1 MRQIA
6 NIFRSTRVASVTTAL
21 VVLLLAA
28 FAPSVASGQ
37 TLADVPGTVVYWRIS
52 PASRLWPAANR
63 IYTTSPSIVKL
74 PNGDY
79 LLAFNLFGGS
89 LDPSAADGTTFIYR
103 SSDKG
108 TNWTNLTPQRMSY
121 MKRGSLFVHNS
132 DVYLWGYTG
141 DASGDSLSGSVIIR
155 KSSDNGTTW
164 TLPFNPADPTPAN
177 GDPTNGFIMGGTMGG
192 TPFNPVIHDGRLWMA
207 QGGKRVMDVAADAN
221 WLLAAGWKRSSAANT
236 DSGPQGIPDSYKD
249 VIITEAQIVASPETG
264 VVILPKVES
273 EPRTVLIRAT
283 GSGTVA
289 NPTTDDW
296 ADLPGGGK
304 KFGAAYDPVSKRFY
318 VLSNP
323 VLPAHFGHSE
333 PWNMIRNTAALLSS
347 KDLKHWD
354 VQQIF
359 IYGPNIDWEGWQY
372 LNFDV
377 DGDDMII
384 ASRTAFDITGE
395 PGVDYKPPRG
405 HDSNLITFHRI
416 RNFRSSA
423 PDHYLA
429 ISGGAVHRRER
440 TQHAPAPLGLF
451 VMGSAFDGTTLGTVD
466 GLAPG
471 ADGAV
476 LVREQGGRVLRFD
489 ALGNY
494 LGTGFAQGVTFQ
506 SQTDVPQPP
515 EGERGW
521 TKAGGGDWDDLY
533 NWYYWNRADTGYET
547 ANFGSAI
554 GANST
559 VTLNRARTVQGLRFR
574 SAHRYTIAGNGA
586 LLLASEQDAPVA
598 ETLTMNLAGGAT
610 VRGLTQ
616 NTTTY
621 PLGYF
626 PSNNTDREIIGVV
639 GTSGNRR
646 NHNAILVFDL
656 PEVLPE
662 GAGGWQLTFYKSGQG
677 STQRRVDL
685 YALDPR
691 QPGFALDA
699 TLWHEGG
706 VANSNVDTRAF
717 ATLLASEIMVNEDP
731 VGKPYTVDVTSAIAA
746 LYNDRHRA
754 PGVDKAWFRL
764 NLASMPGTG
773 ADNRY
778 QAVYNT
784 PGQDLAPRLTLTVL
798 EPVEIEPSVAEA
810 QVGEHH
816 LDVPV
821 RLGTDTVITA
831 HADAELRF
839 RAGLDL
845 NGRSAQIGGAG
856 MVRVGGILAM
866 NDGTLVLTVTN
877 GLYLSTGG
885 TNNLGG
891 TLDWRPGDGVSFA
904 PGNTF
909 TLLPNI
915 ENTVVTGTFD
925 TVILPEL
932 SPGLHW
938 DAENLYS
945 AGTVS
950 VAPDQLPNTPPSL
963 TSPGHQTIAAG
974 QKLQLQLVATETNV
988 PAQTLVFSLLSGPA
1002 GATVGSSSGLFEWR
1016 PPVAAAGTNHLVRVR
1031 VTDDGQPPLADEEEF
1046 TVTVPV
1052 FDRPH
1057 LQSVALTGGGFMLE
1071 VQGAAGPDY
1080 TIQSSSDLKVWTNL
1094 HTRLSP
1100 SLPFN
1105 WTDVDAAAFE
1115 HRFYRVLPSP

>member
-1 MRQIA
+1 M
-6 NIFRSTRVASVTTAL
+6 FMPF
-21 VVLLLAA
+21 VLPFAAILAFAA
-28 FAPSVASGQ
+28 FAPSIGSGQ
-37 TLADVPGTVVYWRIS
+37 TLADVPGTVVYWRTS
-52 PASRLWPAANR
+52 PASRLWPASNR

-89 LDPSAADGTTFIYR
+89 LEPSAADGTTYIYR

-121 MKRGSLFVHNS
+121 MKRGSLFVHGNS
-132 DVYLWGYTG
+132 VYLWGYTG

-155 KSSDNGTTW
+155 KSTDNGTTW
-164 TLPFNPADPTPAN
+164 TLPFHPSDPTPAN
-177 GDPTNGFIMGGTMGG
+177 GDPTNGFIMAGTMGG

-236 DSGPQGIPDSYKD
+236 DSGPNGIPDSYKD
-249 VIITEAQIVASPETG
+249 VTITEAQIVASPQTG

-296 ADLPGGGK
+296 VDLPGGGK
-304 KFGAAYDPVSKRFY
+304 KFGAAYDPVSQRFY

-333 PWNMIRNTAALLSS
+333 PWNMIRNTAALMSS
-347 KDLKHWD
+347 KDLKLWD

-359 IYGPNIDWEGWQY
+359 LYGPNIGWEGFQY
-372 LNFDV
+372 LNFDM
-377 DGDDMII
+377 DGDDMIV
-384 ASRTAFDITGE
+384 ASRTAFDLTGE

-416 RNFRSSA
+416 RNFRSAA

-429 ISGGAVHRRER
+429 ISGGIVQRHER

-451 VMGSAFDGTTLGTVD
+451 VMGSTFDGTPLGTVD
-466 GLAPG
+466 GLAQG
-471 ADGAV
+471 NDGEV

-489 ALGNY
+489 ALGNF
-494 LGTGFAQGVTFQ
+494 LGTGSAPGVTFQ
-506 SQTDVPQPP
+506 SQLDVAQPP

-521 TKAGGGDWDDLY
+521 SKSGGGDWDDLY
-533 NWYYWNRADTGYET
+533 NWYYWNRADTGHET

-554 GANST
+554 GASAT

-574 SAHRYTIAGNGA
+574 SPHRYTIAGNGT
-586 LLLASEQDAPVA
+586 LMLASAQDAPVA
-598 ETLTMNLAGGAT
+598 ETLAMTLAGGAT

-616 NTTTY
+616 NGTTY
-621 PLGYF
+621 PLGYY
-626 PSNNTDREIIGVV
+626 PSNNADREIIGVV

-662 GAGGWQLTFYKSGQG
+662 GAGGWQLTFHKSGLG
-677 STQRRVDL
+677 TSQRRVDL

-691 QPGFALDA
+691 QPGFALNA

-706 VANSNVDTRAF
+706 VANNNVDTRAF

-731 VGKPYTVDVTSAIAA
+731 VGKQYTVDVTSAVTA
-746 LYNDRHRA
+746 LYNGRNRA

-784 PGQDLAPRLTLTVL
+784 PGQEQAPRLTLTVFEPVDL
-798 EPVEIEPSVAEA
+798 EPAVAEA
-810 QVGEHH
+810 QLGEHH
-816 LDVPV
+816 VDVPV
-821 RLGTDTVITA
+821 QLGTDAVITA
-831 HADAELRF
+831 HAGADLRF

-845 NGRSAQIGGAG
+845 NSRTVQIGGTG
-856 MVRVGGILAM
+856 VVRMGGVLAM
-866 NDGTLVLTVTN
+866 NGGTLVLTGTN
-877 GLYLSTGG
+877 GLRLSTGG
-885 TNNLGG
+885 TNSLGG
-891 TLDWRPGDGVSFA
+891 TLDWRPGGEVTFS
-904 PGNTF
+904 PGDTF
-909 TLLPNI
+909 TLLANI
-915 ENTVVTGTFD
+915 ANTVVAGAFD

-932 SPGLHW
+932 PPGLQW
-938 DAENLYS
+938 DADNLYA

-950 VAPDQLPNTPPSL
+950 VAPDQAPNTPPSL
-963 TSPGHQTIAAG
+963 TAPGNQTTPAG
-974 QKLQLQLVATETNV
+974 QTLQLQLVATDNDL
-988 PAQTLVFSLLSGPA
+988 PAQTLTFALLAGPDGAILGSASG
-1002 GATVGSSSGLFEWR
+1002 FFQWR
-1016 PPVAAAGTNHLVRVR
+1016 PPVAAAGTNHLVCVQA
-1031 VTDDGQPPLADEEEF
+1031 TDDGQPPLADEKEF
-1046 TVTVPV
+1046 TITVPP
-1052 FDRPH
+1052 FERPT
-1057 LQSVALTGGGFMLE
+1057 LQAGQWGTGGFSLE
-1071 VQGAAGPDY
+1071 VMGAAGPDY
-1080 TIQSSSDLKVWTNL
+1080 VIQVSTNLQVWTTL
-1094 HTRLSP
+1094 ETVMSP
-1100 SLPFN
+1100 ALPFT
-1105 WTDVDAAAFE
+1105 WTDAEAAAFQ